1 MDLPIYKGIIY
12 AILDDEYFYIGSTV
26 KTVEQRIQQHKM
38 QKNSKTKLYKYI
50 NEVRG
55 NWDNILYITLE
66 EIEFKTKKELR
77 EKEYEY
83 IKKHY
88 NNKCLNLIQSD
99 KQMYSFITKRKKFIP
114 KS

>member
-1 MDLPIYKGIIY
+1 MDLPIYKGKIY

-66 EIEFKTKKELR
+66 EIECKTKKELR

-83 IKKHY
+83 INKHIRE
-88 NNKCLNLIQSD
+88 KGCLNLIRSD
-99 KQMYSFITKRKKFIP
+99 KQMYSLITKRNKFIR
-114 KS
+114 